1 VAAAA
6 GAAGTAAGAADMRRR
21 QIAPR
26 SDWRARVEAQ
36 GLVFHT
42 TREEGAYWGEG
53 IYYELTAAEADAVEE
68 ATRELH
74 AMCLAAVGDVIA
86 RDRWRELELSPLAIE
101 LCKRSWREQPPTL
114 YGRFDLAL
122 GDGVP
127 KMLEYNADTPTSLL
141 EGGVIQ
147 WTWLD
152 ECLPGVDQANT
163 IHERLIAT
171 WQALAP
177 RVGDVVHFACVDD
190 LEDQMTVGYLRD
202 TAEQAGLRTVSLV
215 MEEVGI
221 DAMRGDLVD
230 LQGRPIRTMFKLY
243 PWEGLVLDPLAH
255 ELSRLNV
262 QWLEPAWKM
271 ILSNKAIL
279 PILWELFP
287 GHPNLLP
294 ASREA
299 GVVGDA
305 WVKKPLLGREG
316 ANVTVH
322 AGDVEVATKGRYDSR
337 GYVYQAY
344 AELGVFDGMRP
355 VIGSWMIGDE
365 PAGIGIRETNGYV
378 TSNTARYIPHAV
390 V

>member
-1 VAAAA
+1 
-6 GAAGTAAGAADMRRR
+6 MRRR
-21 QIAPR
+21 AIAPR
-26 SDWRARVEAQ
+26 ADWRARVEAQ

-42 TREEGAYWGEG
+42 TRTEGVYWGEG
-53 IYYELTAAEADAVEE
+53 TYYELTEREADAILA

-86 RDRWRELELSPLAIE
+86 RGRWRELELSPLAIE
-101 LCKRSWREQPPTL
+101 LCQRSWREQPPTL
-114 YGRFDLAL
+114 YGRFDLAM

-152 ECLPGVDQANT
+152 ECLPGADQANT
-163 IHERLIAT
+163 IHERLIAA

-202 TAEQAGLRTVSLV
+202 TAEQAGLRTVSLA
-215 MEEVGI
+215 MDEVGV
-221 DAMRGDLVD
+221 DAMRGELID

-243 PWEGLVLDPLAH
+243 PWEGLVLDPLAN
-255 ELSRLNV
+255 ELPRLGV
-262 QWLEPAWKM
+262 HWLEPAWKM

-287 GHPNLLP
+287 DHPNLLP

-305 WVKKPLLGREG
+305 WVRKPLLGREG
-316 ANVTVH
+316 SNVTVR
-322 AGDVEVATKGRYDSR
+322 ANGVDVATAGPYDGR

-344 AELGVFDGMRP
+344 AELGEHDGMRP
-355 VIGSWMIGDE
+355 VVGSWIIGGE
-365 PAGIGIRETNGYV
+365 PAGIGIREANGYV
-378 TSNTARYIPHAV
+378 TSNTARYVPHAV